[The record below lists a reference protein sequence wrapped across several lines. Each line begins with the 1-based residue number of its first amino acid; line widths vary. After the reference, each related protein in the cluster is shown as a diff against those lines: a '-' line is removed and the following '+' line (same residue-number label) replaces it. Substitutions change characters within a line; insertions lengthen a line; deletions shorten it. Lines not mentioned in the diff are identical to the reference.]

1 MSNSGGRSPQSVDEM
16 LVTMEK
22 TKNDQLTK
30 YPGKSTY
37 RRDNSEHSKHEIQ
50 KMLSLSIAEMA
61 DYGTKQPVRMED
73 TETIKTRTILYLKC
87 CQETAT
93 IPSMIGLCRSIG
105 YTDRAA
111 RYWRRKH
118 ADHPTALWLE
128 SFAELCAE
136 CLAQSSLQGN
146 VNAIVG
152 IFVLKSCHGW
162 RETSEV
168 VLSPGEAG
176 AGMEENSYNA
186 DEIRR
191 RYLIDTDDTQE
202 DE

>member
-1 MSNSGGRSPQSVDEM
+1 MSNTGGKSTPQSVDEM

-50 KMLSLSIAEMA
+50 KMLNLSIAEMA
-61 DYGTKQPVRMED
+61 DYGTKEPVKMED
-73 TETIKTRTILYLKC
+73 TETIKARTILYLKC

-93 IPSMIGLCRSIG
+93 MPSMIGLCRSIG

-128 SFAELCAE
+128 SFRLTISYPPLLREGFSII
-136 CLAQSSLQGN
+136 SSMLHP
-146 VNAIVG
+146 
-152 IFVLKSCHGW
+152 FPLLPRDLTLPKLL
-162 RETSEV
+162 T
-168 VLSPGEAG
+168 L
-176 AGMEENSYNA
+176 
-186 DEIRR
+186 
-191 RYLIDTDDTQE
+191 
-202 DE
+202 

>member
-22 TKNDQLTK
+22 TKNDQLSK

-152 IFVLKSCHGW
+152 NFRSEILPRMAGNKRGCIKPRRSW
-162 RETSEV
+162 RGYGRKQ
-168 VLSPGEAG
+168 L
-176 AGMEENSYNA
+176 
-186 DEIRR
+186 
-191 RYLIDTDDTQE
+191 
-202 DE
+202 